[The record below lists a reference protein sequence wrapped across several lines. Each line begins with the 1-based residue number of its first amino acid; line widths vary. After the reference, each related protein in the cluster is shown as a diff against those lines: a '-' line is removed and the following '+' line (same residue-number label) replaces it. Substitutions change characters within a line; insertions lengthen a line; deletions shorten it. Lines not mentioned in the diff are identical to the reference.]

1 MIKKK
6 RIAILGSTGS
16 VGVNACRVAE
26 ALRDRVEVTAL
37 AAGSNAELLAAQAAK
52 FHCKHVS
59 LRDSS
64 RKDQLLR
71 DLPAGCKASFGEE
84 SLTDLV
90 CAEDVDMVLCAIV
103 GTGGLKPVIEAIRC
117 GKEIALASKE
127 VLVMA
132 GQPVMDL
139 VRQTKIPF
147 IPVDSEHSAIFQCLT
162 SLDSRKAENLILT
175 SSGGPFRKA
184 TWEEMQQATFEKAL
198 AHPVWSMGQKITI
211 DSATL
216 MNKALEMVEAHF
228 LFDCPEEKIRVLVH
242 PQSIIHSMVE
252 FPDGVTLAQLSVPDM
267 RFPIQYAFTY
277 PERHPGGLQKLD
289 LATIGHL
296 DFENPD
302 TKRFPSLGFARHA
315 IREGGVLPCV
325 MNAANEIAYSR
336 FKKGEIG
343 FTDIFRV
350 IEKTMDQVENK
361 RDANLAEILDA
372 DSIARKIA
380 ADIP

>member
-1 MIKKK
+1 
-6 RIAILGSTGS
+6 
-16 VGVNACRVAE
+16 
-26 ALRDRVEVTAL
+26 
-37 AAGSNAELLAAQAAK
+37 
-52 FHCKHVS
+52 
-59 LRDSS
+59 
-64 RKDQLLR
+64 
-71 DLPAGCKASFGEE
+71 
-84 SLTDLV
+84 
-90 CAEDVDMVLCAIV
+90 
-103 GTGGLKPVIEAIRC
+103 
-117 GKEIALASKE
+117 
-127 VLVMA
+127 
-132 GQPVMDL
+132 
-139 VRQTKIPF
+139 
-147 IPVDSEHSAIFQCLT
+147 
-162 SLDSRKAENLILT
+162 
-175 SSGGPFRKA
+175 
-184 TWEEMQQATFEKAL
+184 
-198 AHPVWSMGQKITI
+198 
-211 DSATL
+211 
-216 MNKALEMVEAHF
+216 MVEAHF